1 MENVQSSMERRLD
14 ELAHELRKLAA
25 RVDDMEHGGQLRRP
39 RLSAQNEAQ
48 AAEDAPSTPASSI
61 LKQLTGATLLSTV
74 ATVSFL
80 LAVALVLRTL
90 VDSSVIN
97 RAAGAYVGLSY
108 AIGMMM
114 YGYHRYSR
122 AHQPVPIYTICGL
135 VMLFAIILETRIR
148 FEVIP
153 ANLGY
158 ALLAVTVVATAFFG
172 KRHRVP
178 SVIAFGV
185 LGATSAG
192 LALEFPHPDY
202 SYLGPLVL
210 LATLA
215 AYSAANTLQWR
226 WMSWAMFIYEATFWL
241 MWMLKARAIQLNPE
255 IGGHPTTLT
264 WYLPILA
271 AFLTGHAL
279 AVLLASVSIKWPF
292 GFYERAMPSLTGV
305 GAFALARFYLVSS
318 QGRLDLLGLTAVVVA
333 VGYSCIAMW
342 LSTRQTKGLAAAPA
356 WMFAAL
362 PLLMLGSPAAFQSIP
377 LIIVLWATVAL
388 GTESLGD
395 RWGSMFLQRA
405 GGAFQILA
413 CVAAAISG
421 FLFAVAP
428 LGAARLS
435 SLLVAAGICV
445 VHFTRQRK
453 RLPLG
458 SGTATYAAM
467 PLTAS
472 LALML
477 CALVY
482 LFGLFRSV
490 LFWLLSNSPLEID
503 HTFQCAQSM
512 MIHGSALGMA
522 ILALARKDRLILMT
536 AFIIASIGAVKLFGF
551 DLVHCHG
558 LPLVINVS
566 LFGVTAA
573 TGSIVWKRWQPPGSN
588 VLWSFIASARI
599 TDSPDM

>member
-1 MENVQSSMERRLD
+1 MENVQSSTERRLD
-14 ELAHELRKLAA
+14 ELAHEVRELAA

-202 SYLGPLVL
+202 
-210 LATLA
+210 
-215 AYSAANTLQWR
+215 
-226 WMSWAMFIYEATFWL
+226 
-241 MWMLKARAIQLNPE
+241 
-255 IGGHPTTLT
+255 
-264 WYLPILA
+264 
-271 AFLTGHAL
+271 
-279 AVLLASVSIKWPF
+279 
-292 GFYERAMPSLTGV
+292 
-305 GAFALARFYLVSS
+305 
-318 QGRLDLLGLTAVVVA
+318 
-333 VGYSCIAMW
+333 
-342 LSTRQTKGLAAAPA
+342 
-356 WMFAAL
+356 
-362 PLLMLGSPAAFQSIP
+362 
-377 LIIVLWATVAL
+377 
-388 GTESLGD
+388 
-395 RWGSMFLQRA
+395 
-405 GGAFQILA
+405 
-413 CVAAAISG
+413 
-421 FLFAVAP
+421 
-428 LGAARLS
+428 
-435 SLLVAAGICV
+435 
-445 VHFTRQRK
+445 
-453 RLPLG
+453 
-458 SGTATYAAM
+458 
-467 PLTAS
+467 
-472 LALML
+472 
-477 CALVY
+477 
-482 LFGLFRSV
+482 
-490 LFWLLSNSPLEID
+490 
-503 HTFQCAQSM
+503 
-512 MIHGSALGMA
+512 
-522 ILALARKDRLILMT
+522 
-536 AFIIASIGAVKLFGF
+536 
-551 DLVHCHG
+551 
-558 LPLVINVS
+558 
-566 LFGVTAA
+566 
-573 TGSIVWKRWQPPGSN
+573 
-588 VLWSFIASARI
+588 
-599 TDSPDM
+599 